1 MASKGAPVPVPDPHH
16 PAALPEFNQLQR
28 DPVPFIVAKPL
39 DSNILEWHYLITG
52 PDDSPYKGGMYW
64 GKLIFPI
71 EYPFSPPS
79 IQMITPSGRFKPSVR
94 LCFSMSDY
102 HPETWCAAWNVGTI
116 LKGLLS
122 FMVRLNVVCEKRTGL
137 TSKTAGRDANKRK
150 HPDDAIREAGAGSR
164 KSGMEQG
171 TFAVH

>member
-122 FMVRLNVVCEKRTGL
+122 FMLEETQTKGSILTTQSEKQVL
-137 TSKTAGRDANKRK
+137 AAASLAWNKA
-150 HPDDAIREAGAGSR
+150 HSQFIELFPD
-164 KSGMEQG
+164 
-171 TFAVH
+171 V